1 MASLSELAERY
12 EAVKAI
18 LEDTNISHLKASRHI
33 NQFIYSR
40 GQQSAATSDRSV
52 RRYRAR
58 RDIVLDNLVSPYA
71 GGPEMPHRPRREL
84 PVPQWT
90 PGIDVDEQGGEFRTR
105 PIEVTLEQTAVE
117 PQEAEL
123 LAQFNLDP
131 QTWEIIAARK
141 SQWQSGD
148 RWLEARRVSFRKRG
162 SGFSL
167 GAEDLEQIM
176 GRYTHI
182 VPISKDTPNFQGTLV
197 VPAGDLQL
205 GKQDGGG
212 TRATI
217 DRFARI
223 INKMAEEYYYG
234 VENLVLPWLGDCIE
248 GSVSQ
253 GGRNISNLDVTPAEQ
268 VRIYRRLMMHQIAVL
283 APLGRRVLVPVV
295 PGNHD
300 ETTRVQNLGPRD
312 SWAIEGA
319 VAVQDWMQGRPEYA
333 HVTFLFPDRTE
344 PDLTVDIG
352 GVTVTFMHGHGT
364 GKSNPNSILDW
375 WRKQSHGRQLAG
387 EADLLVSAHWHHL
400 RVEATGGNRTWIQ
413 IPALDGGSDWFRHHT
428 GDEPDAGIIS
438 FELTPGVSPS
448 WTNLRNWT

>member
-1 MASLSELAERY
+1 MSSLSELAQQYDSIRN
-12 EAVKAI
+12 V
-18 LEDTNISHLKASRHI
+18 LEDTSIPHLT
-33 NQFIYSR
+33 
-40 GQQSAATSDRSV
+40 AARQIGVLGFTTTDRSV

-58 RDIVLDNLVSPYA
+58 QGITLDSLVSPYA
-71 GGPEMPHRPRREL
+71 GTGTVAHRPRREL
-84 PVPQWT
+84 DVPQWV
-90 PGIDVDEQGGEFRTR
+90 PGIDIEVDRGEFRTV
-105 PIEVTLEQTAVE
+105 PITVTPEQTVVE

-123 LAQFNLDP
+123 LQQFNLDP
-131 QTWEIIAARK
+131 QVWEITAARK
-141 SQWQSGD
+141 SQWQSGEN
-148 RWLEARRVSFRKRG
+148 WLEARRVSFRKRG

-167 GAEDLEQIM
+167 TRDDIEEVMD
-176 GRYTHI
+176 RYTHI
-182 VPISKDTPNFQGTLV
+182 VPRLKDVTAFKGTLV

-212 TRATI
+212 TRATV

-223 INKMAEEYYYG
+223 INELAEEYYYG

-253 GGRNISNLDVTPAEQ
+253 GGRNISNLDVSPVEQ
-268 VRIYRRLMMHQIAVL
+268 VRIYRRLMMHELAVL

-333 HVTFLFPDRTE
+333 HVTFLFPDQTE

-352 GVTVTFMHGHGT
+352 GVTVAFMHGHGT
-364 GKSNPNSILDW
+364 GKSRPEGIIDW
-375 WRKQSHGRQLAG
+375 WMKQAHGRQLAG
-387 EADLLVSAHWHHL
+387 EADLLVTAHWHHL
-400 RVEATGGNRTWIQ
+400 RVLATGGNKTHIQ

-428 GDEPDAGIIS
+428 GEEPDSGIIS

-448 WTNLRNWT
+448 WTNLKMWT